1 MTAACSHFSPEKDLV
16 LAFCQVFNIKF
27 GYMKVIFDISL
38 VTFSC
43 ILSFAFLGH
52 LQGVREGT
60 VVAAVG
66 VGLIARQ
73 IDERS
78 KKFRRRFLT
87 EQPWHHTGDADV
99 ESIKIRSFKM
109 KSLR

>member
-1 MTAACSHFSPEKDLV
+1 
-16 LAFCQVFNIKF
+16 
-27 GYMKVIFDISL
+27 MKVIFDISL
-38 VTFSC
+38 VTLSC

-73 IDERS
+73 INKRL
-78 KKFRRRFLT
+78 KKFQQRFLT
-87 EQPWHHTGDADV
+87 EQPSHHTGNTDV
-99 ESIKIRSFKM
+99 KVSK
-109 KSLR
+109 

>member
-1 MTAACSHFSPEKDLV
+1 
-16 LAFCQVFNIKF
+16 
-27 GYMKVIFDISL
+27 MKVIFDISL

-52 LQGVREGT
+52 LQGVLEGT

-73 IDERS
+73 INKRL
-78 KKFRRRFLT
+78 KKFQQRFLT
-87 EQPWHHTGDADV
+87 EQPSHHTGNTDV
-99 ESIKIRSFKM
+99 KV
-109 KSLR
+109 